1 MSQSPDAK
9 NKALRRDAVN
19 ALERVV
25 ENQRARLFQAHAVLK
40 CLYEVLLHAEGKNA
54 VAYAEAAHLAARLL
68 DECAERLDP
77 VRLRA
82 LLDGTQDSIPY
93 PRTEEKLTTGNE
105 GGDDQVRESA
115 PGYFLH

>member
-9 NKALRRDAVN
+9 HKALRRHAVN

-54 VAYAEAAHLAARLL
+54 AAYAEAAHLAARLL

-82 LLDGTQDSIPY
+82 LLDGTHEDIPY
-93 PRTEEKLTTGNE
+93 PSTEEKLTAGDE
-105 GGDDQVRESA
+105 GSDEQVRDSA
-115 PGYFLH
+115 ASCYLH

>member
-1 MSQSPDAK
+1 MSQSP
-9 NKALRRDAVN
+9 NVN

-54 VAYAEAAHLAARLL
+54 VVYAEAAQLAARLL

-77 VRLRA
+77 LRLRA
-82 LLDGTQDSIPY
+82 LLEGTEQNVPY
-93 PRTEEKLTTGNE
+93 PRVEEKITTGGE
-105 GGDDQVRESA
+105 GDEQVRDSA
-115 PGYFLH
+115 TGTYLH